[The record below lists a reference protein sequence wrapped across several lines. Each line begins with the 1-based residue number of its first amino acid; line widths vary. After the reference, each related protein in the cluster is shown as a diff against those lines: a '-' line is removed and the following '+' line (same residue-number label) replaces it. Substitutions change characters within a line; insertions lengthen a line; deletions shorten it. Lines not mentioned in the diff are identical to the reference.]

1 MPMRGARGGGGFSP
15 RGVAETNQRHA
26 AGRRGRDLVE
36 HDTVQREPLR
46 GDTIVTPEKASAAED
61 AYVARIRALQV
72 AFTPTATTATIGEL
86 VKLAPRLATART
98 MATLL
103 RRYRDLEATPW
114 PSKAPWERP

>member
-61 AYVARIRALQV
+61 A
-72 AFTPTATTATIGEL
+72 
-86 VKLAPRLATART
+86 
-98 MATLL
+98 L
-103 RRYRDLEATPW
+103 RRPHPGVASGVHTHRDDRDDRGAGQTRSAAGDSPDDGDASSPTPRPRSNPVALEGAM
-114 PSKAPWERP
+114 